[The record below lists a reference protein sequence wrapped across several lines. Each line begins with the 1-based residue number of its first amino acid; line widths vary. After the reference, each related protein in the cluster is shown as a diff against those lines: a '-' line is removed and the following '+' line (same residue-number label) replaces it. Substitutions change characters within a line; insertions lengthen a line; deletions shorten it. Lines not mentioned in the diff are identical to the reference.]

1 MFTTAKDAYRVHILQ
16 CEMESIRKCS
26 FVCFVWMLLLFPSA
40 IKTQNCTELN
50 TTQTVHLGMSIT
62 VKYHYSTNSS
72 LHSVVY
78 FRRKHLLCHYIFQNT
93 SWTKASCESHI
104 KFIWIQETEEIAFE
118 LLNLQISNSGIY
130 TLTVEEY
137 APPPARCVIEK
148 RIFIHVIASPSVTVS
163 CVKGPDGAPTVV
175 CTSESFYPDDLEQVW
190 LRDGEKNIS
199 YSNTSHTFVYEGNRN
214 TSDRNFRKNTDGS
227 YNLTSYLHLASPTAQ
242 KVMYCCW
249 VNHSTLSQP
258 ITVNISSTECT
269 EREKALAGLFSAV
282 AGSSCGVMAGIGL
295 ILCSYQCLRRRRNLQ
310 SPVGASPLPELV
322 YHSAAQ
328 TQVYSTLGNHR
339 PVPCKINGSR
349 ATSPSL

>member
-62 VKYHYSTNSS
+62 VK
-72 LHSVVY
+72 
-78 FRRKHLLCHYIFQNT
+78 
-93 SWTKASCESHI
+93 
-104 KFIWIQETEEIAFE
+104 
-118 LLNLQISNSGIY
+118 
-130 TLTVEEY
+130 
-137 APPPARCVIEK
+137 CVIEK